1 MNFIETLTDD
11 NLLQLLNNE
20 EKTALMEVPTGE
32 LAAVDHLATCFH
44 TVERAIERLKA
55 SEREIVRNRK
65 MLEYA
70 LEEAQ
75 NNFKSKVS
83 SMPESQLKGNLIK
96 FSVSQSAPKLIVTNL
111 KEIPEEYFNQV
122 VTKELDKSRLKE
134 QLLLGDTVPGADIE
148 RGLTLKTLANK
159 GV

>member
-1 MNFIETLTDD
+1 MNFIETLADD
-11 NLLQLLNNE
+11 NILELLNND
-20 EKTALMEVPTGE
+20 EKTAIMTIPTGE

-44 TVERAIERLKA
+44 TVEQAIERLKA

-70 LEEAQ
+70 LEEAR
-75 NNFKSKVS
+75 NNFKAKIAA
-83 SMPESQLKGNLIK
+83 MPEGTIKGNLIK
-96 FSVSQSAPKLIVTNL
+96 FNVSASAPKVVVTNL

-122 VTKELDKSRLKE
+122 ISKELDKNRLKE
-134 QLLLGDTVPGADIE
+134 QLLLGDEIPGATIE